1 MRHIV
6 CGAVIQEPTGDVAQ
20 HRQHTLQSTT
30 AEGYANYVS
39 RSITK
44 GLVAIICATQLM
56 KPTSSAL
63 WHVRPA
69 GGTHRDMQGFSL
81 TGW

>member
-1 MRHIV
+1 MINIL

-20 HRQHTLQSTT
+20 NRQHTLQSTT
-30 AEGYANYVS
+30 AEGDAQCVF

-44 GLVAIICATQLM
+44 GLVAIILAARLM

-69 GGTHRDMQGFSL
+69 SRLYRGMECAA
-81 TGW
+81 